1 LFDKIK
7 ELYLL
12 NIYKIANCAD
22 CLLPTADCKLATANW
37 LLPTA
42 TWLLQTATRLL
53 NAFLFSMNFTCE
65 IVNKTNQY
73 EKEK

>member
-1 LFDKIK
+1 VLTACCR
-7 ELYLL
+7 LQTGYCNL
-12 NIYKIANCAD
+12 A
-22 CLLPTADCKLATANW
+22 LPTANC
-37 LLPTA
+37 
-42 TWLLQTATRLL
+42 LLQTATRLL

>member
-22 CLLPTADCKLATANW
+22 CLLPTANW
-37 LLPTA
+37 LLQPGPASCKLPTA
-42 TWLLQTATRLL
+42 NCNPAPECVS
-53 NAFLFSMNFTCE
+53 LFYEFHPE